1 MTQRTAASTKTGR
14 DVGAELGSGL
24 RRRIGRE
31 RRALAIAGVTAAVAV
46 VGGIAMTALPASAAP
61 TVAVRSVAASQ
72 VRLVADTSSNG
83 DHLCGHVLLVLRHD
97 YDRLPDALRK
107 DVASAAHQSSKTA
120 RHDAMEAV
128 LKKAQSGSYGSAVQ
142 AVAKDKKTLAGLKA
156 AWDRL
161 PSSLRDDLKKAKAAS
176 GDTRV
181 SDLKAIASKASSGGY
196 GDRVKDAAAK
206 VKTRFDACVAHAQG
220 SGSTSKPATPAPGTS
235 STSTPK
241 PTTGA

>member
-1 MTQRTAASTKTGR
+1 MAQRTADSTQARR

-31 RRALAIAGVTAAVAV
+31 RRALAVAGVTAAVAV

-72 VRLVADTSSNG
+72 VSPVADTSSNG
-83 DHLCGHVLLVLRHD
+83 GHLCGRVLLVLKHD

-107 DVASAAHQSSKTA
+107 DVSSAAHQSSKAA

-128 LKKAQSGSYGSAVQ
+128 VKKAQSGSYGSAVQ
-142 AVAKDKKTLAGLKA
+142 AVAKDKKTIAGFKA

-161 PSSLRDDLKKAKAAS
+161 PSSLRGDLKKAKAAN
-176 GDTRV
+176 GDTRT
-181 SDLKAIASKASSGGY
+181 SDLKAIASKAASGGY

-206 VKTRFDACVAHAQG
+206 VKTRFDSCVAHAEG
-220 SGSTSKPATPAPGTS
+220 SGSTSTPAPGTT

-241 PTTGA
+241 ATTGA